1 MRVLSMMKFD
11 DKDFIAQQIRF
22 HRKKMGLTQ
31 EELAEKVELSVQH
44 ISRIETGYYIPSLK
58 TFFMLAS
65 VLNLDLKA
73 FGYMLEVSTNPRKN
87 KIIKNVA
94 NATDAELIFYENL
107 MQAVT
112 ESLAKIKAEIL

>member
-112 ESLAKIKAEIL
+112 DSLAKIKAEIL

>member
-1 MRVLSMMKFD
+1 MMKFD

-73 FGYMLEVSTNPRKN
+73 FGYMLEVSTNPRKD